1 MPWILQPHNYN
12 QLMRPNLYR
21 VDYRRNAMYK
31 GMGRLGQAC
40 ADPTNPACVNP
51 AGTDIYQ
58 ISADGQLLPA
68 TQYVGSYTPTTTPT
82 TPTWLI
88 WALGGVVV
96 LALMAGRR

>member
-31 GMGRLGQAC
+31 GMGQGC
-40 ADPTNPACVNP
+40 VDPTNPKCVNP
-51 AGTDIYQ
+51 AGTDVYQ
-58 ISADGQLLPA
+58 ISQDGQLLP
-68 TQYVGSYTPTTTPT
+68 TTEYVGSYTPTTST

-88 WALGGVVV
+88 WALGGVV
-96 LALMAGRR
+96 LLGLIAGRR